1 MSAVGKQSQ
10 MKLTFVVINFNARKL
25 MGKAVL
31 LVLNSP
37 VKLCH
42 IYDVFCARDTLKVRG
57 R

>member
-31 LVLNSP
+31 LVLNST

-42 IYDVFCARDTLKVRG
+42 IYDVFCARDTLYIFND
-57 R
+57 